1 MGTYDEIINKLR
13 QIEEQARLAVADLPH
28 PTAKDRLRLIIGL
41 AGHLALKL
49 EVERTSERFVAVNDA
64 LHAGARSRQTQ

>member
-1 MGTYDEIINKLR
+1 MGTNEEIIAKLR
-13 QIEEQARLAVADLPH
+13 QIEEQARLAIGDLPY

-49 EVERTSERFVAVNDA
+49 EVERTSERFPALNDP
-64 LHAGARSRQTQ
+64 LHSGARRQ

>member
-1 MGTYDEIINKLR
+1 VGTNEEIIGKLR
-13 QIEEQARLAVADLPH
+13 QIEEQARLAITDLPH

-49 EVERTSERFVAVNDA
+49 EVERTADRMPAINDP
-64 LHAGARSRQTQ
+64 LHSGVRSRP